1 MKNNKTNNTQN
12 VELLYSSDPDM
23 RFDLGGQKAFATFF
37 TDRVRSVYRE
47 GEIFDPSGI
56 RIQVDEE
63 DGSILIYATLENV
76 DLKRPLTTADTQ
88 VVVSFGMAQIIVPI
102 LVIPAD
108 CRRSVPAQKNVTLN
122 SRTVATWYPAIGLTG
137 LTFAGLKFD
146 KSLLGF
152 GITHTYCPLSLNCG
166 WGYGWKS
173 NMDVKLA
180 KAATLG
186 VSNAAAEDCVY
197 EAENGFRYLF
207 TKRYYYINS
216 VGNKTVVNASDVVIV
231 NEKPTYD
238 GVELQKEYY
247 CELGLI
253 AKDSDK
259 SAYALVLENGNVDYY
274 FDSNGNLAYIQDKYG
289 NYIEFTWEKVTL
301 PSNASVWAIKNAK
314 ESVPKGNGEYDTVTV
329 TFTRDTDENITN
341 VAYDSSSSNSKTFT
355 YRYDGGFLT
364 HIQFSDNF
372 KVYMSYKNGLL
383 GALTWHAD
391 GVRTEFSYTGNKL
404 TQLKLMSRLGEISK
418 DSTLQT
424 DYKTV
429 SVLNFGL
436 LTDTSM
442 PYMSKDDQKQVV
454 FVDCDDC
461 DAGGYTQL
469 MEKQVLSA
477 PLTFN
482 YTDIDGRWGFA
493 AFEEENARPLFVS
506 ANVVEATKQ
515 QGSAEA
521 AVLLATVSGS
531 QIPKGRKELVVSAQA
546 KLRGQVNSSDVR
558 RFTLPYKTVGTDED
572 FVYGIK
578 AVVNFADN
586 TTQTYYSSFNS
597 TVSRLQPVALPLSF
611 TKQVSTV
618 NVYGV
623 SKLPNATATFR
634 NVRIAAGNWTY
645 LVYRSTGELYN
656 VITVNKLVG
665 FDSQGVPC
673 YRDEESHTDRFTDGK
688 PQHKVTTVSM
698 WKNGVS
704 FWEKTYDKYYTYTD
718 KGSQDQIRSFVS
730 QDSATLGETITKFE
744 YDTNGSLVRKY
755 SYNTKNPNK
764 RFYANNLEYDKYGR
778 LAKKNNEFGE
788 FLAEYIYDDDEDENK
803 IESTPFKIEVAGNGC
818 DKYTYHTENKVTKLE
833 KFSHKKSDT
842 VLDTI
847 QFGYNFD
854 KTTNV
859 VNGLDNVFYTYDEE
873 GEVRKVELNGEIT
886 EYVTEKNVVRN
897 GKDCQS
903 LTRVLPTGDRE
914 TVYSAKDGTYTEAVL
929 NGVTISKQT
938 YDEAGNLVRFEDK
951 RTGKNTDYEYDE
963 LDRVKIISSVV
974 TNEDDEI
981 VDEKR
986 EGYGYNEYGEVK
998 SKTIYLNGKIDQYTY
1013 GYKNRASRELDY
1025 TQVNGWISQNYV
1037 DIYGRYLCKNIM
1049 PAIGDVTPVAET
1061 YTYKQK
1067 AADSFDYSSSLPESI
1082 ELENGSDIVTL
1093 GYQYAVNGNISKI
1106 TENGSEICS
1115 YRYDEFGKLYTEINS
1130 KLNSKSLYSY
1140 DKRGNILKKVIQS
1153 KDGKN
1158 SQTYTY
1164 GYSGNKLISYNG
1176 EACEYNGN
1184 KLTKWRNKAVE
1195 WQGRNLTKLGT
1206 NTFAYDGFGNRRR
1219 KNSIYF
1225 TYDSQGNLIEQSNG
1239 LHFMYDHTG
1248 VMGFTYQGQ
1257 TYFYQKDLQGNI
1269 VTIVNAAGA
1278 PVAQYYYDAWGNHK
1292 VYDGDYITEMTSPTF
1307 IGNLNP
1313 FRYRG
1318 YYYDTETKLYYLK
1331 SRYYD
1336 PEVGRFISADT
1347 IDYAE
1352 PSQFNGLNIYAYC
1365 NNNPVMFVDPDG
1377 NMPNWLKWVIGGV
1390 VIVGLVIASVA
1401 TGGAAAGV
1409 AGFIV
1414 AGALKGAIIG
1424 AVSGALISG
1433 TIGGITSALS
1443 EEGNFWSGFADGAA
1457 DGFMSGAIVGG
1468 ITGAISSSVQVANAA
1483 KSWATTGGKSGFKQ
1497 MTEHYTKHVI
1507 NEGQKS
1513 VAKNIVNYTKQA
1525 KMFFANNNASGYL
1538 LREGVIKIAGAPG
1551 GIFNTNG
1558 LIRSFWYVLL

>member
-88 VVVSFGMAQIIVPI
+88 VVVSFGKAQIIVPI

-216 VGNKTVVNASDVVIV
+216 VGSKTVVNASDVVIV

-301 PSNASVWAIKNAK
+301 PSNASVWVIKNTK
-314 ESVPKGNGEYDTVTV
+314 ESVPKGDGEYDTVTV

-355 YRYDGGFLT
+355 YRYDGGFLM

-506 ANVVEATKQ
+506 ANAVEATKQ

-531 QIPKGRKELVVSAQA
+531 RIPKGRKELVVSAQA
-546 KLRGQVNSSDVR
+546 KLRGQVNSSNVR
-558 RFTLPYKTVGTDED
+558 RFTLPYKTVGADED

-586 TTQTYYSSFNS
+586 TTQTYYASFNS
-597 TVSRLQPVALPLSF
+597 TVSRLHPVALPLSF
-611 TKQVSTV
+611 TKQVSAV

-623 SKLPNATATFR
+623 SKLPNATAIFS

-704 FWEKTYDKYYTYTD
+704 FWEKTYDEYYTYTD
-718 KGSQDQIRSFVS
+718 KGVQDQIRSFVS

-755 SYNTKNPNK
+755 SYNTKAPDM
-764 RFYANNLEYDKYGR
+764 RFFEVNRFCDNYGR
-778 LAKKNNEFGE
+778 TST
-788 FLAEYIYDDDEDENK
+788 EYGALITSSGHQASNTTYEYDDDKSANK
-803 IESTPFKIEVAGNGC
+803 ISQNPKTIMMPGLCCNR
-818 DKYTYHTENKVTKLE
+818 YTYNDEDKVTKLE
-833 KFSHKKSDT
+833 KVLNAYVSNAENTIDFSYK
-842 VLDTI
+842 
-847 QFGYNFD
+847 FD
-854 KTTNV
+854 KLTNV

-951 RTGKNTDYEYDE
+951 RTDKDTDYEYDE

-998 SKTIYLNGKIDQYTY
+998 SKTIDLNGKTDQYTY

-1037 DIYGRYLCKNIM
+1037 DIYGRYLGKNIM
-1049 PAIGDVTPVAET
+1049 PELDSGTPVAET
-1061 YTYKQK
+1061 YTYLDNKLSGRLDGKPQK
-1067 AADSFDYSSSLPESI
+1067 LVLY
-1082 ELENGSDIVTL
+1082 NGEGEITFEY
-1093 GYQYAVNGNISKI
+1093 GYDEAQNISEVKK
-1106 TENGSEICS
+1106 NGYDDVLYYYDMFNRLTQETNFKFDE
-1115 YRYDEFGKLYTEINS
+1115 RY
-1130 KLNSKSLYSY
+1130 LYSY
-1140 DKRGNILKKVIQS
+1140 DKRGNILKKVVQS
-1153 KDGKN
+1153 KDGGTTKK
-1158 SQTYTY
+1158 TCVY

-1206 NTFAYDGFGNRRR
+1206 NTFAYDGFNNRRR

-1248 VMGFTYQGQ
+1248 VMGFTYQGK

-1269 VTIVNAAGA
+1269 FAIVNAAG
-1278 PVAQYYYDAWGNHK
+1278 VAVAFYHYDAWGNHK

-1318 YYYDTETKLYYLK
+1318 YYYDTETKLYYLQ

-1347 IDYAE
+1347 VNYAE
-1352 PSQFNGLNIYAYC
+1352 PSKFDGLNLYAYC
-1365 NNNPVMFVDPDG
+1365 NNNPVMFVDPSG
-1377 NMPNWLKWVIGGV
+1377 NSISMLV
-1390 VIVGLVIASVA
+1390 VFLI
-1401 TGGAAAGV
+1401 
-1409 AGFIV
+1409 
-1414 AGALKGAIIG
+1414 GAIIG
-1424 AVSGALISG
+1424 AAFGTGISIHKKKKGWDFVKTVLIGIGIGLAVAGLGIAAYSAGVGASAAISGKLVKAMAFGMTVKRAFSIGALAYN
-1433 TIGGITSALS
+1433 TFAFVVAPLIGIDDMEGIEVGPIAPGS
-1443 EEGNFWSGFADGAA
+1443 EG
-1457 DGFMSGAIVGG
+1457 
-1468 ITGAISSSVQVANAA
+1468 
-1483 KSWATTGGKSGFKQ
+1483 
-1497 MTEHYTKHVI
+1497 
-1507 NEGQKS
+1507 
-1513 VAKNIVNYTKQA
+1513 
-1525 KMFFANNNASGYL
+1525 ASGVVPSGY
-1538 LREGVIKIAGAPG
+1538 IK
-1551 GIFNTNG
+1551 
-1558 LIRSFWYVLL
+1558 